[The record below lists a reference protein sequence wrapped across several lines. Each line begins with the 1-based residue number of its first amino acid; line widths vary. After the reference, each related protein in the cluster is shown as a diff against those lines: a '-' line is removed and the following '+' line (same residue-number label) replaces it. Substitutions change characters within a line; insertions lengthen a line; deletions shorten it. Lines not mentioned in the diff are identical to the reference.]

1 MMCIIGC
8 WLIFSGGLVGIIIP
22 LIKMEM
28 LSIAADYSSEGRI
41 ACFVGH
47 CRCLYVLVLEM
58 APFLYLSYSFT
69 SNNIPSSLIHDGIE
83 VQWSAWPGRY
93 DICSG
98 TVRLRINFRSYA
110 YTFDENIQEV

>member
-1 MMCIIGC
+1 MFC
-8 WLIFSGGLVGIIIP
+8 WALPMSLRV
-22 LIKMEM
+22 
-28 LSIAADYSSEGRI
+28 S
-41 ACFVGH
+41 
-47 CRCLYVLVLEM
+47 VLVLEM

-110 YTFDENIQEV
+110 YTFDENIQEVQSSHITAVVVSF